1 MTARSRRP
9 RSARPSPRA
18 PRASRPRG
26 RGAPCGPDGRD
37 PPRRHG
43 SPRPPPRRRSRG
55 TSSRRGRPVPR
66 VCPPPSGPRRR
77 GRSGVRAPPRRGA
90 STPARDEVSSGLPRD
105 VPARVPARRLG
116 PILSIPSSRRGGY
129 ARGTVVVGARA
140 RPCRKE
146 HTMRRSIVNDPE
158 DLVPEALEGLV
169 LSNPLLLDLDEE
181 HRVVTRRQPARD
193 RVGLVSGGGS
203 GHEPL
208 HAGFV
213 GTGMLDVA
221 VAGAVFA
228 SPTALQVLEATKAAD
243 AGRGVVQI
251 VKNYTGD
258 VLNFRIAG
266 EISGDDA
273 VETEIVLVDDDLA
286 TDTGD
291 GGGPG
296 RRGTAATVIV
306 EKLCGAAAE
315 AGADL
320 AEVAAIGRRAASRAR
335 TMSLALSAGTHPGDA
350 EPQFT
355 LDDDEVELGVGIHG
369 ERGRDRVP

>member
-1 MTARSRRP
+1 
-9 RSARPSPRA
+9 
-18 PRASRPRG
+18 
-26 RGAPCGPDGRD
+26 
-37 PPRRHG
+37 
-43 SPRPPPRRRSRG
+43 
-55 TSSRRGRPVPR
+55 
-66 VCPPPSGPRRR
+66 
-77 GRSGVRAPPRRGA
+77 
-90 STPARDEVSSGLPRD
+90 
-105 VPARVPARRLG
+105 
-116 PILSIPSSRRGGY
+116 
-129 ARGTVVVGARA
+129 
-140 RPCRKE
+140 
-146 HTMRRSIVNDPE
+146 MRRTIVNDPE

-169 LSNPLLLDLDEE
+169 LSHPLMLELEAE
-181 HRVVTRRQPARD
+181 HRFVTRRQRATD
-193 RVGLVSGGGS
+193 KVGLVSGGGS

-243 AGRGVVQI
+243 SGRGVVQI

-273 VETEIVLVDDDLA
+273 IDTEIVLVDDDLA
-286 TDTGD
+286 TDIGEED
-291 GGGPG
+291 GPG

-315 AGADL
+315 AGASL

-335 TMSLALSAGTHPGDA
+335 TMSLALSAGTHPGDT

-355 LDDDEVELGVGIHG
+355 LEDDEVELGVGIHG
-369 ERGRDRVP
+369 ERGRGRVPFRDADGLVELLVEPLRKELDLRRGEEVLAIVNGLGGAYPLELQLAARALHHHLADAGISIERSLVGSYVTSLDMHGLSITLMPLDDEQRRLWDAAVRTPALTW

>member
-1 MTARSRRP
+1 
-9 RSARPSPRA
+9 
-18 PRASRPRG
+18 
-26 RGAPCGPDGRD
+26 
-37 PPRRHG
+37 
-43 SPRPPPRRRSRG
+43 
-55 TSSRRGRPVPR
+55 
-66 VCPPPSGPRRR
+66 
-77 GRSGVRAPPRRGA
+77 
-90 STPARDEVSSGLPRD
+90 
-105 VPARVPARRLG
+105 
-116 PILSIPSSRRGGY
+116 
-129 ARGTVVVGARA
+129 
-140 RPCRKE
+140 
-146 HTMRRSIVNDPE
+146 MRRTIVNDPE

-169 LSNPLLLDLDEE
+169 LSHPLMLELEAE
-181 HRVVTRRQPARD
+181 HRFVTRRQRATD
-193 RVGLVSGGGS
+193 KVGLVSGGGS

-243 AGRGVVQI
+243 SGRGVVQI

-273 VETEIVLVDDDLA
+273 IDTEIVLVDDDLA
-286 TDTGD
+286 TDIGEED
-291 GGGPG
+291 GPG

-315 AGADL
+315 AGASL

-335 TMSLALSAGTHPGDA
+335 TMSLALSAGTHPGDT

-355 LDDDEVELGVGIHG
+355 LEDHEVELGVGIHG
-369 ERGRDRVP
+369 ERGRDRVPFRDANGLVELLVEPLRKELDLRRGEEVLAIVNGLGGTYPLELQLAARALHHHLADAGVSIERSLVGSYVTSLDMHGISITLMPLDDEQGRLWDAPVRTPALTW

>member
-1 MTARSRRP
+1 
-9 RSARPSPRA
+9 
-18 PRASRPRG
+18 
-26 RGAPCGPDGRD
+26 
-37 PPRRHG
+37 
-43 SPRPPPRRRSRG
+43 
-55 TSSRRGRPVPR
+55 
-66 VCPPPSGPRRR
+66 
-77 GRSGVRAPPRRGA
+77 
-90 STPARDEVSSGLPRD
+90 
-105 VPARVPARRLG
+105 
-116 PILSIPSSRRGGY
+116 
-129 ARGTVVVGARA
+129 
-140 RPCRKE
+140 
-146 HTMRRSIVNDPE
+146 MRRTIVNDPE

-169 LSNPLLLDLDEE
+169 LSHPLMLELEAE
-181 HRVVTRRQPARD
+181 HRFVTRRQRATD
-193 RVGLVSGGGS
+193 KVGLVSGGGS

-243 AGRGVVQI
+243 SGRGVVQI

-273 VETEIVLVDDDLA
+273 IDTEIVLVDDDLA
-286 TDTGD
+286 TDIGEED
-291 GGGPG
+291 GPG

-315 AGADL
+315 AGASL

-335 TMSLALSAGTHPGDA
+335 TMSLALSAGTHPGDT

-355 LDDDEVELGVGIHG
+355 LEDHEVELGVGIHG
-369 ERGRDRVP
+369 ERGRDRVPFRDANGLVELLVEPLRKELDLRRGEEVLAIVNGLGGTYPLELQLAARALHHHLADAGVSIERSLVGSYVTSLDMHGLSITLMPLDDEQGRLWDAPVRTPALTW